1 MYKVTLLTEKLC
13 KMLRKALHKA
23 YKAFYKPLN
32 ETSKQE
38 KIFDFLKEVEGNE
51 YTAYVPPV
59 GNSGVTIG
67 IGVDLGSINF
77 SRASLP
83 KDVYDKIKIY
93 YGFKRNDAVELLEAK
108 PLDLSRVMVDYISQV
123 AISTHQKELEFWFDR
138 ESEIPFR
145 YLTLNQKKVLMSV
158 KYQYGDIRRRT
169 PKFWL
174 FATRGDW
181 QAVYDELMDFGDAF
195 PTRRRKEAALIKK
208 DLGDK

>member
-1 MYKVTLLTEKLC
+1 
-13 KMLRKALHKA
+13 MLHKALHRA
-23 YKAFYKPLN
+23 YQAFYKPLN
-32 ETSKQE
+32 ETSEQE

-67 IGVDLGSINF
+67 IGVDLGNMNF
-77 SRASLP
+77 SRAALP
-83 KDVYDKIKIY
+83 KDVYDKIKVY
-93 YGFKRNDAVELLEAK
+93 YGFKRNAAVELLEAK
-108 PLDLSRVMVDYISQV
+108 PLDLSLAMVDYISQL

-138 ESEIPFR
+138 ESEVSFR

-181 QAVYDELMDFGDAF
+181 QAVYEELMDFGDAF
-195 PTRRRKEAALIKK
+195 PARRRKEAALIKK